1 MHYTSFSFDSNDHG
15 LQKTPDMIVSMHS
28 KIKKKKNRSIHKI
41 RKLTQIFNL
50 IEKLSRIFFLN
61 KKFVS
66 SAFRHIFAEKVFLK
80 CVCMEGYYTRLLR
93 NWVLKSLMWK
103 LSENN
108 PLVRPNISKHLNA
121 ESKVFVRCSRA
132 QVYICQHFLNT
143 TRGIFANGHF

>member
-28 KIKKKKNRSIHKI
+28 KIKKKNRSIHKI

-50 IEKLSRIFFLN
+50 IEKLSRIFFFN

-66 SAFRHIFAEKVFLK
+66 SAFRHIFAKKVFLK

-93 NWVLKSLMWK
+93 N
-103 LSENN
+103 
-108 PLVRPNISKHLNA
+108 
-121 ESKVFVRCSRA
+121 
-132 QVYICQHFLNT
+132 
-143 TRGIFANGHF
+143 

>member
-28 KIKKKKNRSIHKI
+28 KIKKKNRSIHKI

-50 IEKLSRIFFLN
+50 IEKLSRIFFFN

-66 SAFRHIFAEKVFLK
+66 SAFRHIFAKKVFLK

>member
-28 KIKKKKNRSIHKI
+28 KIKKKTDLYIKSESW
-41 RKLTQIFNL
+41 RKYL
-50 IEKLSRIFFLN
+50 IWLRNWVGFFFFN

-66 SAFRHIFAEKVFLK
+66 SAFRHIFAKKVFLK